1 MKILVYYNPGPK
13 NDVFEGTRLRKNL
26 KGALELTD
34 IGWVESI
41 FALPDIAHFISPS
54 DEAKAHDS
62 KFDGVK
68 LVVSALYGENDPYD
82 RFLDRDDDGFYSL
95 SPKAE
100 RMLEAADLILV
111 PSSAERD
118 LLVQCGLQNPHIGA
132 LTPGVNLARFEKSD
146 PIELGVFSRYFR
158 FPPTTKFAL
167 TIGDFEDKETVA
179 ELSAIAAAEPSLRF
193 FFFGLPT
200 LGDDLLLKKLNR
212 EAPKNLRFSPIVED
226 DVFRSGMMCASS
238 YLAFASAR
246 FDALVA
252 LEAMASKTQI
262 LYVGKPV
269 EGEILLDKKNCLAF
283 LTPDKAAK
291 GFESYCSGKL
301 ASTIIEGYRTAK
313 ANSLLETGKRL
324 KAYYESVLKDSEET
338 L

>member
-26 KGALELTD
+26 KGALELTGV
-34 IGWVESI
+34 GWVESV
-41 FALPDIAHFISPS
+41 FALPDIAHFISPL

-82 RFLDRDDDGFYSL
+82 RFLERDDDGYYSL

-100 RMLEAADLILV
+100 RMLESADLILV
-111 PSSAERD
+111 PSVAERD
-118 LLVQCGLQNPHIGA
+118 LLVQCGLKNPHVKP
-132 LTPGVNLARFEKSD
+132 LSPGVNLARFEKSD
-146 PIELGVFSRYFR
+146 PIELEVFSRYFR
-158 FPPTTKFAL
+158 FPPTTKFAI
-167 TIGDFEDKETVA
+167 TVGDFEDKETIG
-179 ELSAIAAAEPSLRF
+179 ELSEMALAMPSMRF
-193 FFFGLPT
+193 FYFGLLK
-200 LGDDLLLKKLNR
+200 LGGDILLKKLNR
-212 EAPKNLRFSPIVED
+212 EAPKNLRFSPVVED
-226 DVFRSGMMCASS
+226 DVYRSGMMCAAV
-238 YLAFASAR
+238 YLVFASAR

-262 LYVGKPV
+262 LYVGQPI
-269 EGEILLDKKNCLAF
+269 EGEILIDKKNCLAF
-283 LTPDKAAK
+283 STPDKAGKALD
-291 GFESYCSGKL
+291 SYCSGKL

-324 KAYYESVLKDSEET
+324 KAYYESVLKDSEE
-338 L
+338 